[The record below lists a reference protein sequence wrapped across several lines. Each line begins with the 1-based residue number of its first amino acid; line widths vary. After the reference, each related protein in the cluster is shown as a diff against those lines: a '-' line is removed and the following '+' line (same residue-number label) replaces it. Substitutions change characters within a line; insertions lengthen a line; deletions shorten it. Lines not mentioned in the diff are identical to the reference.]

1 MNQRRGLA
9 QIFDP
14 TRRKS
19 IIAAKRGMAMARIP
33 FSRSVT
39 RIGPCQPL
47 VQTRSLPALMSVPL
61 FVGAMPFTL
70 EIGEALLF
78 HPGFSAKQEI
88 ARGALHVDYMGVI
101 GLIGPGISEPK
112 QMLVSDQI

>member
-1 MNQRRGLA
+1 
-9 QIFDP
+9 
-14 TRRKS
+14 
-19 IIAAKRGMAMARIP
+19 
-33 FSRSVT
+33 
-39 RIGPCQPL
+39 
-47 VQTRSLPALMSVPL
+47 MSVPL

-88 ARGALHVDYMGVI
+88 ARGALHVDYNGVI